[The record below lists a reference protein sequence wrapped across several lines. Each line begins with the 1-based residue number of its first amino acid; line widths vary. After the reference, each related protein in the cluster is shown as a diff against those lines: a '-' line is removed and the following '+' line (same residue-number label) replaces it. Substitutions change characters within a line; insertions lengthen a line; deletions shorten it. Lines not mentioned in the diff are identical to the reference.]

1 MQPVAG
7 PYSCPRV
14 TGLSHQSHRA
24 FTHSKPIRHNW
35 RVGVRACGQLAAPT
49 ETKQS
54 NTNQIMK
61 QRLKNPLQAKACS
74 FIAITIAV
82 TTMAASNAVVDHIK
96 VFNENVSGVPSAN
109 PVAVGDNVYS
119 PEFAPGLVAEG
130 LDLLENPSGVITRFG
145 NLSGGARTEPDENT
159 YLILD
164 HNPGGPTPDYDYGRH
179 FLFQGHENSGNLAYV
194 TRINLDVASPDH
206 RITLLTPV
214 GGNGL
219 TGFNSIDGSTWNP
232 FSGTMLFAQEAG
244 ANGGVIEM
252 GADFDPNTGGG
263 SGLRTL
269 YGSLGRGGYEGIHPD
284 DSGNIWI
291 VEDVGGSTVMNNGR
305 NPNSFVYRFVPTSP
319 DDLTHGKLQA
329 LQVSIDGNPIVFVP
343 VDAGHPNG
351 DTRSQNQLL
360 LHTVGASWPVQWV
373 TVHDTAINGTGPFD
387 ANALAKAAGATP
399 FKRPEN
405 GQFQPGSHFR
415 TFFFVITGDTDNT
428 AGTDPVLAARGA
440 WGGIFRVDLNAN
452 GDSGNISLVVLGDA
466 DHAAFDNITF
476 VDDRDTILVTED
488 RGDSLHDQLDKLDS
502 IWAYKLNEQ
511 HPDRNIAA
519 RFVAL
524 GLDRVA
530 TDEDNEPTGLHISE
544 GDATIGGLIGT
555 RVFRKDRAMLF
566 FTEQHGENNLFEVV
580 PRD

>member
-1 MQPVAG
+1 MKR
-7 PYSCPRV
+7 SLN
-14 TGLSHQSHRA
+14 TKLS
-24 FTHSKPIRHNW
+24 
-35 RVGVRACGQLAAPT
+35 
-49 ETKQS
+49 
-54 NTNQIMK
+54 
-61 QRLKNPLQAKACS
+61 LKNPLQAKACA
-74 FIAITIAV
+74 FIATTIALA
-82 TTMAASNAVVDHIK
+82 TMAASNAAADHIK

-130 LDLLENPSGVITRFG
+130 MDVLENPSGVITRFG
-145 NLSGGARTEPDENT
+145 NLSSGARTEPDENT

-206 RITLLTPV
+206 RFTLLTPV
-214 GGNGL
+214 GMNGL

-232 FSGTMLFAQEAG
+232 FSGTMLFTQEAG

-252 GADFDPNTGGG
+252 GSDFDPNTGGG

-269 YGSLGRGGYEGIHPD
+269 YGSLGRGGFEGIHPD

-291 VEDVGGSTVMNNGR
+291 VEDSGGTTVMNNGK
-305 NPNSFVYRFVPTSP
+305 NPNSFVYRFVPLHTG
-319 DDLTHGKLQA
+319 DLTRGKLQA
-329 LQVSIDGNPIVFVP
+329 LQVSINGNPVVFVP
-343 VDAGHPNG
+343 VDSGHPNG

-373 TVHDTAINGTGPFD
+373 TVHDTEVNGTDSFD
-387 ANALAKAAGATP
+387 ANAMAKAAGATP

-415 TFFFVITGDTDNT
+415 TFVFLITGDTDNV

-440 WGGIFRVDLNAN
+440 WGGIFRVDLDAN
-452 GDSGNISLVVLGDA
+452 RESGNISLVVLGDA
-466 DHAAFDNITF
+466 DHASFDNITF
-476 VDDRDTILVTED
+476 VDDKDTILVTED
-488 RGDSLHDQLDKLDS
+488 RGDLLHDQLNTLDS
-502 IWAYKLNEQ
+502 IWAYKLDQ
-511 HPDRNIAA
+511 RHPERNIAA

-524 GLDRVA
+524 GLDRLA
-530 TDEDNEPTGLHISE
+530 TDEDNEPTGLHMSE

-555 RVFRKDRAMLF
+555 KVFRKDRAMLF
-566 FTEQHGENNLFEVV
+566 FTEQHGENNLFEVL